1 MFQRISS
8 TILAVLILI
17 FGIVSPALAE
27 GDSSIV
33 GTWDLSWD
41 WDCDG
46 TSYITEITFDRNG
59 TMFDNTGGSGNWIDQ
74 DGMIIW
80 QYKPNPTVY
89 AGQLIGEHA
98 AGASKN
104 GSSLSKG
111 CFALAPL
118 GSFEKNVRS
127 KATETGS
134 TSSPAQ

>member
-33 GTWDLSWD
+33 GTWDLNFNWY
-41 WDCDG
+41 CNRI
-46 TSYITEITFDRNG
+46 SYMTEITFDKDGTLFDGNG
-59 TMFDNTGGSGNWIDQ
+59 NRGEWIDQ

-80 QYKPNPTVY
+80 QYPNNTVY
-89 AGQLIGEHA
+89 AGSLIGEHA
-98 AGASKN
+98 AGVIKHD
-104 GSSLSKG
+104 LIRG
-111 CFALAPL
+111 CFAIAPL

-127 KATETGS
+127 GATETGS